1 MKILKKKIDFEK
13 MGFLKNFSQFDSAVW
28 QAIDYLFK
36 SLYKF
41 GLFVRLGVC
50 LFVTN
55 KTQND

>member
-1 MKILKKKIDFEK
+1 

-28 QAIDYLFK
+28 QAIDYLIK